1 MIGAL
6 AALTVLWIA
15 LGNRIWSLRRNRG
28 FPKVAYTVGLGFV
41 AISFTLRA
49 ADGWFD
55 HVTDTPNLGD
65 LAWHVALVFAGAAS
79 LLYIQAAPRPIRPR
93 ISAVVA
99 PAIALAALMIVLWI
113 VSAPVH
119 TEHMADLVVLYIKAG
134 ASGVV
139 AVVAFELF
147 LMTWTAAIATF
158 SWNSVRDI
166 QNSRTRILALHLTAS
181 GACLAALGAAVTTL
195 RVLWKTTSPGFQD
208 QLFQINAWCSYSAA
222 LVVGAGVS
230 IPTISRNLHAVR
242 DVRRLLPLR
251 DQVHAHA
258 GVTARARSNIGGHL
272 SPYRALAAIRTEL
285 RDAFVLLHMS
295 RGVERSI
302 AAAPDRAYAVGV
314 ALSSDAGWSVRKHS
328 GRSARYVLPRVMDEQ
343 EDLDQ
348 LLRIAEGL
356 RDTQTG
362 AVTAA

>member
-15 LGNRIWSLRRNRG
+15 LFNRIWSLRRNRG

-41 AISFTLRA
+41 VISFTLRA

-55 HVTDTPNLGD
+55 HVTGTPNLGD

-79 LLYIQAAPRPIRPR
+79 LLYIQAAPRPVRPR
-93 ISAVVA
+93 ISAVVG
-99 PAIALAALMIVLWI
+99 PAIVLAGLMIVLWI
-113 VSAPVH
+113 VSAPIH
-119 TEHMADLVVLYIKAG
+119 TEHMADLVGLYIQAG
-134 ASGVV
+134 TPGVV

-147 LMTWTAAIATF
+147 LIAWTAAIAAF
-158 SWNSVRDI
+158 SWKSIRDV
-166 QNSRTRILALHLTAS
+166 QNRTRILALHLTAG

-222 LVVGAGVS
+222 IVVGAGVS
-230 IPTISRNLHAVR
+230 IPTISRYLRAMR
-242 DVRRLLPLR
+242 DLRRLLPLR

-258 GVTARARSNIGGHL
+258 DNAARTRFGIGGHL
-272 SPYRALAAIRTEL
+272 SPHRALVAIRTDL
-285 RDAFVLLHMS
+285 RDAFVQLHIE
-295 RGVERSI
+295 RGVERDI

-314 ALSSDAGWSVRKHS
+314 ALNDDAGWSVRSHS
-328 GRSARYVLPRVMDEQ
+328 GRSVRYVLPHVVDEQ
-343 EDLDQ
+343 QDLDQ